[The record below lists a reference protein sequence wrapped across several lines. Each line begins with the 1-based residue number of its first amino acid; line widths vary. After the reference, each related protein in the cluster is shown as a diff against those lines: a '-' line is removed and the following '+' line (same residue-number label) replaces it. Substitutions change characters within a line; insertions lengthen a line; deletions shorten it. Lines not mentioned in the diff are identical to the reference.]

1 MSKKKSL
8 YDRLNSSVADQ
19 SSQARDKF
27 DNADLVVAMSRLKQ
41 ERPAQTAMDAA
52 QAATTAIAAEQAQPT
67 LEASSDTSDAASDG
81 YVVRAIPIANVKDHP
96 RNARQVYDPS
106 RIDEMA
112 TSIAR
117 DGQRVPAVV
126 MPDPAEPGS
135 YLLIEG
141 RYRKRALQS
150 LGRGTLLA
158 SIVEPLPDLE
168 AYRLSLLLNEER
180 NDQTILDN
188 ALSWRSMLDD
198 GTYRSQDHIAEHL
211 NIKQGT
217 VSKTLA
223 LLDLPAGVLSII
235 KTRPASFG
243 IRIAQELRQLS
254 KLVDEPALESVAEQV
269 IEEKLSVRDLER
281 LRDRKTQEPLTRE
294 RSRAYPLQWG
304 NVRLGSIREFEDG
317 RLKIDLSN
325 APESLRAE
333 IISAVKKALAKAPAP
348 EPRLEA
354 ATQAEKKGGRSS
366 TPS

>member
-1 MSKKKSL
+1 MSKKKGL
-8 YDRLNSSVADQ
+8 YDRLNTSVADQ
-19 SSQARDKF
+19 SNQARDKF

-41 ERPAQTAMDAA
+41 QPPEQTAMDAP
-52 QAATTAIAAEQAQPT
+52 QAAAATATEQARPT
-67 LEASSDTSDAASDG
+67 GQTSSGTSDAASDG
-81 YVVRAIPIANVKDHP
+81 YVVRAISLAYVKDHP
-96 RNARQVYDPS
+96 RNARQVYDPA

-158 SIVEPLPDLE
+158 SIVEPLSDLE

-188 ALSWRSMLDD
+188 ALSWRAMLDD

-333 IISAVKKALAKAPAP
+333 IISAVKKTLAEAPASYP
-348 EPRLEA
+348 GFDMA
-354 ATQAEKKGGRSS
+354 AQAAEKKGGRSNTS
-366 TPS
+366 S

>member
-1 MSKKKSL
+1 MSRKKSL
-8 YDRLNSSVADQ
+8 YDRLNTSVADQ
-19 SSQARDKF
+19 NSQARDKF

-41 ERPAQTAMDAA
+41 QRLPAETLAA
-52 QAATTAIAAEQAQPT
+52 PDVQPVTVEEVDEHAPANANAGAEN
-67 LEASSDTSDAASDG
+67 
-81 YVVRAIPIANVKDHP
+81 YVVRAIPIVNIKDHP
-96 RNARQVYDPS
+96 RNARQVYDPA

-126 MPDPAEPGS
+126 MPDPSQPGN

-158 SIVEPLPDLE
+158 SVVEPLSDLE

-188 ALSWRSMLDD
+188 ALSWRAMLDD

-211 NIKQGT
+211 NVKQGT

-223 LLDLPAGVLSII
+223 LLDLPAGVLNII

-254 KLVDEPALESVAEQV
+254 KLVDEAALEAVAEQV

-325 APESLRAE
+325 APEALRAE
-333 IISAVKKALAKAPAP
+333 IISAVRKTLAETSLSPQPTADGKTASSAG
-348 EPRLEA
+348 
-354 ATQAEKKGGRSS
+354 ATRADAS
-366 TPS
+366 

>member
-1 MSKKKSL
+1 MSKKKGL
-8 YDRLNSSVADQ
+8 YDRLNTSVADQ

-41 ERPAQTAMDAA
+41 QRPDQTGTEALQVTAAQQVRPAT
-52 QAATTAIAAEQAQPT
+52 P
-67 LEASSDTSDAASDG
+67 ASADTSDAAFDG

-96 RNARQVYDPS
+96 RNARQVYDPA

-126 MPDPAEPGS
+126 MPDTAEPGS

-158 SIVEPLPDLE
+158 SIVEPLSDLE

-188 ALSWRSMLDD
+188 ALSWKAMLDD

-223 LLDLPAGVLSII
+223 LLDLPAGVLNII

-254 KLVDEPALESVAEQV
+254 KLVDEAALESVAEQV

-325 APESLRAE
+325 APENIRAD
-333 IISAVKKALAKAPAP
+333 IISAVKKALAEAPASQP
-348 EPRLEA
+348 GLAPA
-354 ATQAEKKGGRSS
+354 VSS
-366 TPS
+366 GEVERGKNSSSS